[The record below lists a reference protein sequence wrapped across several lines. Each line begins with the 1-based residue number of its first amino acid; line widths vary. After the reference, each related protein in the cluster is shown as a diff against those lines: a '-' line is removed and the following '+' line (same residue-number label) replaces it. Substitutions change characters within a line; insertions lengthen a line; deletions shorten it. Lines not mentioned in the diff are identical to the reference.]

1 MSAIRLQAGSTCIK
15 LNYLLLNSDIT
26 NEKTEEKAVAADKE
40 EVKVEA
46 VKEDKPSG
54 DAQPI

>member
-1 MSAIRLQAGSTCIK
+1 MNECSPGKNVNADDKEQARV
-15 LNYLLLNSDIT
+15 
-26 NEKTEEKAVAADKE
+26 TEPPVATDKE
-40 EVKVEA
+40 ETKVEA

>member
-1 MSAIRLQAGSTCIK
+1 MSRSRFPAPNAK
-15 LNYLLLNSDIT
+15 LTPDRCCRPT
-26 NEKTEEKAVAADKE
+26 KDVKADDKE
-40 EVKVEA
+40 ETKVEA

>member
-1 MSAIRLQAGSTCIK
+1 MNADDKEQAK
-15 LNYLLLNSDIT
+15 V
-26 NEKTEEKAVAADKE
+26 TEPPVATDKE
-40 EVKVEA
+40 ETTKVEA

>member
-1 MSAIRLQAGSTCIK
+1 MCVCVASPSKNVNADDKEQAK
-15 LNYLLLNSDIT
+15 V
-26 NEKTEEKAVAADKE
+26 TEPPVATDKE
-40 EVKVEA
+40 ETKVEA

>member
-1 MSAIRLQAGSTCIK
+1 MFTILFSVYQTELFAPCRDAK
-15 LNYLLLNSDIT
+15 
-26 NEKTEEKAVAADKE
+26 NEKSEEKEVAADKE